1 MLTKSIRAPRPRFAR
16 AWRMAAMS
24 VVILQAYVGM
34 SLSARADDLEGQ
46 RVVDVSL
53 ITCGEFVRMP
63 IGQALVLVGW
73 VGGFFAGRTNDTK
86 VEMLDFIDE
95 AERVISLCRENQ
107 SMRLMTFVDE
117 DWRRRQQGGPRST
130 APHQ

>member
-1 MLTKSIRAPRPRFAR
+1 ML
-16 AWRMAAMS
+16 
-24 VVILQAYVGM
+24 VIVLQAYVGM

-73 VGGFFAGRTNDTK
+73 VAGFFAGRTNDTK
-86 VEMLDFIDE
+86 VEVLDFVDE
-95 AERVISLCRENQ
+95 AERVISLCRENE
-107 SMRLMTFVDE
+107 STRLMTLVDE
-117 DWRRRQQGGPRST
+117 DWRRKQKGGPRST
-130 APHQ
+130 VPNQ